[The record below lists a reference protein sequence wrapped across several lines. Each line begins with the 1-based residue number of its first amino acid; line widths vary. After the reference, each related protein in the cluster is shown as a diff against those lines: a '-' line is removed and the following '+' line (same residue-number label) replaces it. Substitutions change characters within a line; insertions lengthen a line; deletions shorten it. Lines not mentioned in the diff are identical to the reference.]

1 MRKYV
6 LSIGEKEYNAEVK
19 EISTETA
26 VITVNDIEYKIDLKD
41 IGRKQNTVISNNKNT
56 FSAQPVVGK
65 NDIKEKVQRTG
76 NDNGVYAPLPG
87 LITDILVSENSTV
100 KSGQTI
106 ALMEAMKME
115 NQIQAPHDGTV
126 KKISVKKGD
135 SVMEGDVILEIE
147 RPVITSL

>member
-1 MRKYV
+1 LRKYV
-6 LSIGEKEYNAEVK
+6 LGIGEREYSAEVK

-26 VITVNDIEYKIDLKD
+26 VITVNDVEYKINLKD
-41 IGRKQNTVISNNKNT
+41 IGRQQNVIPEKKENLNT
-56 FSAQPVVGK
+56 TPTIQRK
-65 NDIKEKVQRTG
+65 EMKEKIQRAG
-76 NDNGVYAPLPG
+76 NDNNVYAPLPG
-87 LITDILVSENSTV
+87 LITDILVSESSTV

-115 NQIQAPHDGTV
+115 NQIQATHDGTV

-147 RPVITSL
+147 RSVITSL